1 MKIFLFLL
9 PLLILCTP
17 PASAQRQVSSLEQ
30 QISRYL
36 EGKKALV
43 GVAVL
48 TDKNELAVLHND
60 SVHFPLLSVFK
71 YHVALAVLHK
81 MDKRN
86 IALDSLVLV
95 KASRLLPDTYS
106 PLKKKHP
113 VGDVQ
118 ISLRD
123 LLKYSISLSDN
134 NACDI
139 LIGFAGGIG
148 EVHNYIKHLGISDF
162 NLSETEETMHLCREH
177 ARRNWSTPSAMVRL
191 LKLVDEEAL
200 FGPEYKDFLW
210 QTMVETSTGTN
221 KIKGLLPA
229 EVVVG
234 HKTGSSDRNR
244 QGMKMADN
252 DAGVVLLPDGRKYY
266 IAVFVADS
274 YETDEANADII
285 AQISRMVYEAVEI
298 GL

>member
-1 MKIFLFLL
+1 MKIFILLL

-17 PASAQRQVSSLEQ
+17 PAAAQQQISSLEQ

-48 TDKNELAVLHND
+48 TDKDELTVHND

-81 MDKRN
+81 MDKQN
-86 IALDSLVLV
+86 VALDSIVLV

-123 LLKYSISLSDN
+123 LMKYSISLSDN

-139 LIGFAGGIG
+139 LIDFAGGIG
-148 EVHNYIKHLGISDF
+148 EVHNYIKRLGIHDF
-162 NLSETEETMHLCREH
+162 NLSETEETMHLCPEH

-191 LKLVDEEAL
+191 LKMLDERAL
-200 FGPEYKDFLW
+200 FRPEYKDFLW
-210 QTMVETSTGTN
+210 QTMVETSTGAN

-229 EVVVG
+229 EAVVG
-234 HKTGSSDRNR
+234 HKTGSSDRDR

-274 YETDEANADII
+274 YETDEGNAEII
-285 AQISRMVYEAVEI
+285 ARISRMVCEAT
-298 GL
+298 

>member
-1 MKIFLFLL
+1 MKIFLLLL
-9 PLLILCTP
+9 PLLILCTT
-17 PASAQRQVSSLEQ
+17 PAAAQQQVSSSLEQ

-48 TDKNELAVLHND
+48 TDKNERIVHND

-81 MDKRN
+81 MDKQN
-86 IALDSLVLV
+86 IALDSIVLV

-148 EVHNYIKHLGISDF
+148 EVHNYIKRLGINDF

-200 FGPEYKDFLW
+200 FDPEYKDFLW
-210 QTMVETSTGTN
+210 RTMVETSTGAN
-221 KIKGLLPA
+221 KIKGRLPA
-229 EVVVG
+229 DVVVG
-234 HKTGSSDRNR
+234 HKTGSSDRNP

-252 DAGVVLLPDGRKYY
+252 DAGIVLLPDGRKFY
-266 IAVFVADS
+266 IAVFVTDS
-274 YETDEANADII
+274 YETDETNADII
-285 AQISRMVYEAVEI
+285 AQVSRMVYEAT
-298 GL
+298 

>member
-17 PASAQRQVSSLEQ
+17 PAAAQQQISSLEQ
-30 QISRYL
+30 QISSYL

-48 TDKNELAVLHND
+48 TDKNELAVLYND

-81 MDKRN
+81 MDREN
-86 IALDSLVLV
+86 IALDSISLV

-106 PLKKKHP
+106 PLKKKYP
-113 VGDVQ
+113 VGNVQ

-148 EVHNYIKHLGISDF
+148 EVHNYIKRLDISDF
-162 NLSETEETMHLCREH
+162 NLSEETMHLCPEH

-191 LKLVDEEAL
+191 LKTVDERAL
-200 FGPEYKDFLW
+200 FGTEYKDFLW

-229 EVVVG
+229 DVIVG

-244 QGMKMADN
+244 QGRKMADN

-266 IAVFVADS
+266 LAVFVADS

-285 AQISRMVYEAVEI
+285 AQISRMVYEAARE
-298 GL
+298 GF

>member
-1 MKIFLFLL
+1 MKILIFLL
-9 PLLILCTP
+9 PLLILCTA
-17 PASAQRQVSSLEQ
+17 PATTQRKVSSLEK

-36 EGKKALV
+36 DGKKALV

-48 TDKNELAVLHND
+48 TEKNELIVHND

-81 MDKRN
+81 MDKQN
-86 IALDSLVLV
+86 IALDSILLV
-95 KASRLLPDTYS
+95 KASQLLPDTYS
-106 PLKKKHP
+106 PLKKKYP
-113 VGDVQ
+113 VGDVE
-118 ISLRD
+118 ISLSD

-148 EVHNYIKHLGISDF
+148 EVHNYIKRLGIHDF
-162 NLSETEETMHLCREH
+162 NLSETEETMHLCPEH

-191 LKLVDEEAL
+191 LKMVDERAL
-200 FGPEYKDFLW
+200 FGTVYKDFLW
-210 QTMVETSTGTN
+210 QTMVATSTGAN

-229 EVVVG
+229 DIVVG

-274 YETDEANADII
+274 YETDEVNAEII
-285 AQISRMVYEAVEI
+285 ARISQMVYKAA
-298 GL
+298 GKGF